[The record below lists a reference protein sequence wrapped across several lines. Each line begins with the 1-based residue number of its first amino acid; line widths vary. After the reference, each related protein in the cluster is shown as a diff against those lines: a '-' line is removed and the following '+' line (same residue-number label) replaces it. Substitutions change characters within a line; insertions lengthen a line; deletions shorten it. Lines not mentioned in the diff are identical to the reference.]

1 MKTPALVLAAVLAL
15 SRTAPAADPGDAPRA
30 VVARVSDQVL
40 AALGDKTLS
49 TQEKRRRVEEIVYAN
64 TDFPTLVRLVLA
76 QNYAR
81 FSEAQRQAFQD
92 EFKIH
97 LSVTYGRNV
106 ENYANE
112 RVQIVGARPE
122 ARGDWTVNTR
132 ILRGGPDDLEADY
145 RLRQTGGEWK
155 VIDVVIE
162 KVSLVA
168 NFRSQFQEIL
178 ANRTPE
184 QLIRLLHEKNQK
196 GETFEKR

>member
-49 TQEKRRRVEEIVYAN
+49 TQEKRQRVEEIVYAN

-81 FSEAQRQAFQD
+81 FSEAQRQAFQE

-112 RVQIVGARPE
+112 RVQIVGTRPE

-132 ILRGGPDDLEADY
+132 ILRGGPDDIEADY

-178 ANRTPE
+178 ANQTPE
-184 QLIRLLHEKNQK
+184 QLIQLLHEKNQK